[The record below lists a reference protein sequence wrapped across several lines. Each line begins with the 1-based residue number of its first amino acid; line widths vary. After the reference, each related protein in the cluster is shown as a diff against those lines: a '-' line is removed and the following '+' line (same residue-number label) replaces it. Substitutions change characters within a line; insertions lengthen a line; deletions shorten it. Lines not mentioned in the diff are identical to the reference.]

1 MLKDE
6 KLEYQRQ
13 LEEYMEQTNVYNIFE
28 TMMRELMIETPEDP
42 IPFLINK
49 LQPAESDKD
58 DDMKVQKGELPQQS

>member
-1 MLKDE
+1 M
-6 KLEYQRQ
+6 
-13 LEEYMEQTNVYNIFE
+13 YNIFE
-28 TMMRELMIETPEDP
+28 TMMRELMIQTPEDP